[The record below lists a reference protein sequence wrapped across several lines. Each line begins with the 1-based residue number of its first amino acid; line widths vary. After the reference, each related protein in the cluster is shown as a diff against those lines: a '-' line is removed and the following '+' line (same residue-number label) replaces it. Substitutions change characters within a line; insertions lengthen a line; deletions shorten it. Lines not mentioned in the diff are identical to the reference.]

1 MAVKRSEAGPEG
13 VNWRMAVGLPLL
25 SLPGLC
31 TPWPCTQLVPLS
43 PAWRLLEKQHFD
55 RALLNPE
62 KLHRLQGWPCL
73 LFLGKSG
80 PTHTWRAL
88 CLNQRGL

>member
-13 VNWRMAVGLPLL
+13 VNGCMAVGLPLL

-31 TPWPCTQLVPLS
+31 TPWPCTQLVPFS

-55 RALLNPE
+55 RALLNPA
-62 KLHRLQGWPCL
+62 KAGPAL

-80 PTHTWRAL
+80 PAHTWRAL
-88 CLNQRGL
+88 CLSQRGL